1 MYVYLSHLN
10 WCGHSVREHRYCI
23 HVVALTLANA
33 GEEQRREDMTS
44 CHRLHSKG
52 KNCECKLLGWLYGLS
67 HDGHLVFST
76 KLSHL
81 ASQNW
86 L

>member
-1 MYVYLSHLN
+1 MTPR
-10 WCGHSVREHRYCI
+10 HSDNFH
-23 HVVALTLANA
+23 ALITFQ
-33 GEEQRREDMTS
+33 GQ
-44 CHRLHSKG
+44 
-52 KNCECKLLGWLYGLS
+52 ECKLQGWLYGQS